1 MATRSTTQP
10 RACACGSYVA
20 RAWAGLASAAP
31 RLACAWWIPAA
42 LVVAGCHAP
51 QSVERQQ
58 RRYDRIAATIEDA
71 RKRDER
77 RPRQIE
83 WLVDTAK
90 RQEAERDEHLQGT
103 LRRISD
109 RYDRDVYYLHHGDP
123 LHKARFERN
132 WNRQPENI
140 PDVWSRLVY

>member
-1 MATRSTTQP
+1 MPFASS
-10 RACACGSYVA
+10 AA
-20 RAWAGLASAAP
+20 RLAGL
-31 RLACAWWIPAA
+31 WWIPAV
-42 LVVAGCHAP
+42 LLVAGCHDP

-58 RRYDRIAATIEDA
+58 RRYHRIEATVEDA

-83 WLVDTAK
+83 WLVDTAN
-90 RQEAERDEHLQGT
+90 RQQEERDEHLQAT

-109 RYDRDVYYLHHGDP
+109 RYDLDLHYLRHGDP
-123 LHKARFERN
+123 LHKARLERN